1 MTSRRFESVVAAS
14 VAWLARGAAAL
25 FLFVAL
31 ALLKESLP
39 ALSHASLWGFLS
51 GSDWRPTLPDPILGI
66 LPMIAGTLA
75 VSFGALVV
83 ALPVGVGAALALCVA
98 GPRTRAVVRP
108 VIDVLAGIPSVVYG
122 FLGLLTIVRGFERLG
137 MASGESVLA
146 ASLVLGAMI
155 LPFIVAVCEEAMR
168 DAVARYGA
176 ASLALGVGRDEML
189 LRLVLPAS
197 RRAILAA
204 AVSGLA
210 RALGETMA
218 VMMVAGNSPLFP
230 TLLGRTETIP
240 SLIALEMGCAEVGSL
255 HVSGLYAAGFVL
267 TVLLF
272 ALSLVAHRLQRRA
285 GR

>member
-1 MTSRRFESVVAAS
+1 MTSRRFESVAAAS
-14 VAWLARGAAAL
+14 VTWLARGAAAL
-25 FLFVAL
+25 FLFIAFS
-31 ALLKESLP
+31 LLKESLP
-39 ALSHASLWGFLS
+39 ALSHASLLGFLS
-51 GSDWRPTLPDPILGI
+51 GSDWLPTLTDPVLGI

-75 VSFGALVV
+75 VSIGAIAV
-83 ALPVGVGAALALCVA
+83 ALPVGVGAALALCTA
-98 GPRTRAVVRP
+98 GARTRAVVRP

-122 FLGLLTIVRGFERLG
+122 FVGLFTVVRGLERLG
-137 MASGESVLA
+137 MGSGESVLA

-155 LPFIVAVCEEAMR
+155 LPFIVAVCDEAMR
-168 DAVARYGA
+168 DAAARYGA

-240 SLIALEMGCAEVGSL
+240 ALIALEMGCAEVGSL

-272 ALSLVAHRLQRRA
+272 ALSLAAHRLRWRA